1 MFFIDSCRLIQDLA
15 MCSKLANDKRI
26 PVNFEFLDVFIST
39 VERLQNNSKIPEQEV
54 KWCLYSK
61 S

>member
-54 KWCLYSK
+54 K
-61 S
+61 